1 MASSALFT
9 VHQTQQ
15 ALILQFGNPVR
26 VETEPGLKFKIPFIQ
41 NVEYFDK
48 RILDLDPPTQ
58 EVLLADQKRIN
69 VDAFARYRI
78 VDPLKFKQRAVTLAN
93 FRQVFGGLLNSG
105 VRSEV
110 AKVSLAEMLTAK
122 RSEVMDTIT
131 NDVKNQAPDFG
142 VEVVDVRIGRTDL
155 PEATSQA
162 VYNRMRSERIAQA
175 AQLRAEGE
183 ELKAKIQ
190 AEADRARTV
199 IFAEANKTAKTLEGE
214 GDGQRT
220 LILNE
225 AYGQDPSFFDFYRSL
240 EAYERPWRHGH
251 HLGFEP
257 RCRFLQILPGRT
269 GQDAATGALI
279 LSSSKLEIEDSR
291 REITHGRP
299 VDRDRFGGRH
309 RRGAVRAFPER
320 DEEDDASG
328 AGPTPEQSADRRS
341 GGGHRRR
348 GHRLV
353 HAAMTGRQKAI
364 QAGRGNG
371 KAAIRHLTASVLK
384 LKPISIRADKSRFA
398 PPFAGPWRSIQ

>member
-1 MASSALFT
+1 MKRSTLVVIGILVIIVGLVATGALFT

-41 NVEYFDK
+41 NVEFFDK

-78 VDPLKFKQRAVTLAN
+78 VNPLKFKQRAVTLAN

-110 AKVSLAEMLTAK
+110 AKVSLAEMLSD
-122 RSEVMDTIT
+122 RRGEIMDTIT
-131 NDVKNQAPDFG
+131 KDVKRQAPEFG

-190 AEADRARTV
+190 GEADRTRTV
-199 IFAEANKTAKTLEGE
+199 IFAEADKTAKTLQGE

-220 LILNE
+220 MVLNE
-225 AYGQDPSFFDFYRSL
+225 AYGQDPEFFDFYRSL
-240 EAYERPWRHGH
+240 EAYEA
-251 HLGFEP
+251 LGGSGTTMVLSPDTDFF
-257 RCRFLQILPGRT
+257 RFFL
-269 GQDAATGALI
+269 
-279 LSSSKLEIEDSR
+279 
-291 REITHGRP
+291 
-299 VDRDRFGGRH
+299 
-309 RRGAVRAFPER
+309 
-320 DEEDDASG
+320 DE
-328 AGPTPEQSADRRS
+328 Q
-341 GGGHRRR
+341 
-348 GHRLV
+348 
-353 HAAMTGRQKAI
+353 
-364 QAGRGNG
+364 G
-371 KAAIRHLTASVLK
+371 KAPAST
-384 LKPISIRADKSRFA
+384 R
-398 PPFAGPWRSIQ
+398 

>member
-1 MASSALFT
+1 MKRSTLAIIGVAVLIVGFVASSALFT

-110 AKVSLAEMLTAK
+110 ATVSLAEMLSAK
-122 RSEVMDTIT
+122 RAEVMDTIT
-131 NDVKNQAPDFG
+131 NDVKNQAPEFG

-240 EAYERPWRHGH
+240 EAYEA
-251 HLGFEP
+251 LGGSGTTLVLSPDADFF
-257 RCRFLQILPGRT
+257 RFFL
-269 GQDAATGALI
+269 
-279 LSSSKLEIEDSR
+279 
-291 REITHGRP
+291 
-299 VDRDRFGGRH
+299 
-309 RRGAVRAFPER
+309 
-320 DEEDDASG
+320 DEQG
-328 AGPTPEQSADRRS
+328 KTPQ
-341 GGGHRRR
+341 
-348 GHRLV
+348 
-353 HAAMTGRQKAI
+353 
-364 QAGRGNG
+364 QAR
-371 KAAIRHLTASVLK
+371 
-384 LKPISIRADKSRFA
+384 
-398 PPFAGPWRSIQ
+398 

>member
-1 MASSALFT
+1 MKRSTLAIVGIAVLIVGFFAFSALFT

-41 NVEYFDK
+41 NVEFFDK
-48 RILDLDPPTQ
+48 RILDLDPPVQ
-58 EVLLADQKRIN
+58 EVLLADQKRVN

-110 AKVSLAEMLTAK
+110 AKVSLAEMLTSK
-122 RSEVMDTIT
+122 RAEIMDIIT
-131 NDVKNQAPDFG
+131 KDVKNQAPEFG

-199 IFAEANKTAKTLEGE
+199 IFAEANKKAKTLEGE

-220 LILNE
+220 VILNE
-225 AYGQDPSFFDFYRSL
+225 AYGKDPGFFDFYRSL
-240 EAYERPWRHGH
+240 EAYES
-251 HLGFEP
+251 LGGKGTTMVLSPDADFFRFFLDEQGKEP
-257 RCRFLQILPGRT
+257 QQTR
-269 GQDAATGALI
+269 
-279 LSSSKLEIEDSR
+279 
-291 REITHGRP
+291 
-299 VDRDRFGGRH
+299 
-309 RRGAVRAFPER
+309 
-320 DEEDDASG
+320 
-328 AGPTPEQSADRRS
+328 
-341 GGGHRRR
+341 
-348 GHRLV
+348 
-353 HAAMTGRQKAI
+353 
-364 QAGRGNG
+364 
-371 KAAIRHLTASVLK
+371 
-384 LKPISIRADKSRFA
+384 
-398 PPFAGPWRSIQ
+398 

>member
-1 MASSALFT
+1 MKRSTLAIIGVAVLIVGFLASSALFT

-110 AKVSLAEMLTAK
+110 AKVSLAEMLSAK
-122 RSEVMDTIT
+122 RAEVMDTIT

-199 IFAEANKTAKTLEGE
+199 IFAEANKTARTLEGE

-225 AYGQDPSFFDFYRSL
+225 AYGKDPSFFDFYRSL
-240 EAYERPWRHGH
+240 EAYES
-251 HLGFEP
+251 LGGSGTTMVLSPDADFF
-257 RCRFLQILPGRT
+257 RFFL
-269 GQDAATGALI
+269 
-279 LSSSKLEIEDSR
+279 
-291 REITHGRP
+291 
-299 VDRDRFGGRH
+299 
-309 RRGAVRAFPER
+309 
-320 DEEDDASG
+320 DEQG
-328 AGPTPEQSADRRS
+328 KTPQ
-341 GGGHRRR
+341 
-348 GHRLV
+348 
-353 HAAMTGRQKAI
+353 
-364 QAGRGNG
+364 QAR
-371 KAAIRHLTASVLK
+371 
-384 LKPISIRADKSRFA
+384 
-398 PPFAGPWRSIQ
+398 